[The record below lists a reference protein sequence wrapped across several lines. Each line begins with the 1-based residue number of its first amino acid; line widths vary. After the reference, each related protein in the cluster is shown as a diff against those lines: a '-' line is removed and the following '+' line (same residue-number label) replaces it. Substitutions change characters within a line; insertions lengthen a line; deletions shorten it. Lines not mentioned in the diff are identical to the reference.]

1 MTSALYGA
9 GVEYALHS
17 LLILASRNEPVS
29 VRDLARYQQLPE
41 RFLAKIFS
49 RLKAARIVLGTEGI
63 SGGFTL
69 ARPAED
75 IPVLQVLA
83 AVDPERAL
91 FACAEIRQNCAL
103 FDERTPRWAVAGSC
117 RIHAFMQEAE
127 RKLKEVLASK
137 TIADLACEL
146 SCKTPKT
153 FADETAQWFQAQRR
167 ARRGALPDPG
177 HTPKGVQS

>member
-9 GVEYALHS
+9 GAEYALHS
-17 LLILASRNEPVS
+17 LLILASRKDPVS
-29 VRDLARYQQLPE
+29 VRDLATYQQLPE

-69 ARPAED
+69 ARPAD
-75 IPVLQVLA
+75 QIPVLQVLE

-103 FDERTPRWAVAGSC
+103 FEERPPEWAVSGSC
-117 RIHAFMQEAE
+117 RIHAFMQDAE
-127 RKLKEVLASK
+127 QKLKAILASR
-137 TIADLACEL
+137 TLADLACEL
-146 SCKTPKT
+146 ECKVPKA
-153 FADETAQWFQAQRR
+153 FSEASSQWFQDQRR
-167 ARRGALPDPG
+167 SRRRGAREEPR
-177 HTPKGVQS
+177 S

>member
-9 GVEYALHS
+9 GAEYALHS
-17 LLILASRNEPVS
+17 LLILASRGEPVS

-49 RLKAARIVLGTEGI
+49 RLKGAGVVLGTEGI

-69 ARPAED
+69 ARPAD
-75 IPVLQVLA
+75 QIPVLQVLE

-91 FACAEIRQNCAL
+91 FACGEIRRNCAL
-103 FDERTPRWAVAGSC
+103 FEDRPPEWAISGSC

-127 RKLKEVLASK
+127 RKLKEHLASR
-137 TIADLACEL
+137 TIADLVCEL
-146 SCKTPKT
+146 GCKTPKAFSKRT
-153 FADETAQWFQAQRR
+153 EQWFQDQRQSR
-167 ARRGALPDPG
+167 RSAARGN
-177 HTPKGVQS
+177 SES

>member
-9 GVEYALHS
+9 GAEYALHS
-17 LLILASRNEPVS
+17 LLILASRQEPVS
-29 VRDLARYQQLPE
+29 VRDLARFQQLPE

-49 RLKAARIVLGTEGI
+49 RLKAARIVLGIEGI
-63 SGGFTL
+63 FGGFTL
-69 ARPAED
+69 ARPAD
-75 IPVLQVLA
+75 QIPVLQVLE

-103 FDERTPRWAVAGSC
+103 FEERPPEWALSGPC

-137 TIADLACEL
+137 TIADLVCEL
-146 SCKTPKT
+146 GCKTPKT
-153 FADETAQWFQAQRR
+153 FSKKTEQWFQAQRR
-167 ARRGALPDPG
+167 ARRGGQPDPG
-177 HTPKGVQS
+177 NNPKGVQA

>member
-9 GVEYALHS
+9 GAEYALHS
-17 LLILASRNEPVS
+17 MLILASRQEPVS
-29 VRDLARYQQLPE
+29 VRDLAKYQQLPE
-41 RFLAKIFS
+41 RFLAKVFS
-49 RLKAARIVLGTEGI
+49 RLKAAGIVLGTEGI

-69 ARPAED
+69 ARPAEQ
-75 IPVLQVLA
+75 IPVLQVLE

-103 FDERTPRWAVAGSC
+103 FDERPPEWAIGGPC

-127 RKLKEVLASK
+127 QKLKEVLASK

-146 SCKTPKT
+146 GCKTPKT

-167 ARRGALPDPG
+167 ARRGVQLNPG
-177 HTPKGVQS
+177 NNPKGVQA

>member
-9 GVEYALHS
+9 GAEYALHS

-29 VRDLARYQQLPE
+29 VRDLARYQKLPE

-49 RLKAARIVLGTEGI
+49 RLKASRIVLGTEGI

-69 ARPAED
+69 ARPAEH
-75 IPVLQVLA
+75 IPVLEVLE

-103 FDERTPRWAVAGSC
+103 FDERAPGWALAGSC

-127 RKLKEVLASK
+127 RKLKDVLASK

-153 FADETAQWFQAQRR
+153 FADETAEWFQAQRR
-167 ARRGALPDPG
+167 ARRGAQPDPG
-177 HTPKGVQS
+177 NNPKGVQS